1 MTSTRNRC
9 WSKSRSS
16 QSRRPT
22 RKSSAWRRFT
32 PMPLHSKCRRSTRR
46 QASVSRTFRRVR
58 DRSIGIAVAPIAGPY
73 GVRAVATDALI
84 SGNGFGSLRRSLKSS
99 TTDRSRGRHPR
110 LLPLKRA
117 CWSDTNHGGLAPN
130 RPHTSHGSETSL
142 HAYVGEQLLA
152 GGALHSG
159 NTSWKR

>member
-1 MTSTRNRC
+1 MKCLRVHSTADGESHFDEVEIPTTSRQVHPNAAAFEV
-9 WSKSRSS
+9 
-16 QSRRPT
+16 
-22 RKSSAWRRFT
+22 SAKYAGSGIRY
-32 PMPLHSKCRRSTRR
+32 
-46 QASVSRTFRRVR
+46 RTFRRVR

-110 LLPLKRA
+110 LRPLKRA

>member
-1 MTSTRNRC
+1 M
-9 WSKSRSS
+9 
-16 QSRRPT
+16 
-22 RKSSAWRRFT
+22 
-32 PMPLHSKCRRSTRR
+32 
-46 QASVSRTFRRVR
+46 
-58 DRSIGIAVAPIAGPY
+58 Y

-84 SGNGFGSLRRSLKSS
+84 SGNGFGSLRRSHKSS

-117 CWSDTNHGGLAPN
+117 CWSDINHGGRAPN
-130 RPHTSHGSETSL
+130 RPHASHGSETSL